1 MLAFNLE
8 QVPPQLLSQLPIQ
21 WPTNAQQD
29 ISACLAQHQQLLTL
43 QCHVIL
49 LYHLLPVSKISVP
62 LDTTV
67 DMVLPILRH
76 VLLVISVADLVL
88 EQRMIVL
95 FVLKDSIVQVLILE
109 FNAMLESFALKRLL
123 LLQLKPH

>member
-1 MLAFNLE
+1 M
-8 QVPPQLLSQLPIQ
+8 
-21 WPTNAQQD
+21 
-29 ISACLAQHQQLLTL
+29 
-43 QCHVIL
+43 
-49 LYHLLPVSKISVP
+49 
-62 LDTTV
+62 

>member
-1 MLAFNLE
+1 M
-8 QVPPQLLSQLPIQ
+8 
-21 WPTNAQQD
+21 
-29 ISACLAQHQQLLTL
+29 
-43 QCHVIL
+43 
-49 LYHLLPVSKISVP
+49 
-62 LDTTV
+62 
-67 DMVLPILRH
+67 DMVLQILRH
-76 VLLVISVADLVL
+76 VLLAISVADLVL